1 MNKTA
6 SKIKDIVKK
15 GVAEKSTFG
24 TDPMEPWSAK
34 YNVTEDAA
42 LDRYLLSRG
51 LNPKYVNKD
60 IKVSHSKSN
69 AFINWKNSHANE
81 IQKESMTTAHTPT
94 EKRQHQLKRS
104 AHFGKEVRTNGIQGN
119 KLHSEAVDKRDTVT
133 FDIPFLI
140 RVLEYSRE
148 DAKTD
153 MDLHNV
159 VTKLIHIRNKGVLT
173 MKDYNFV
180 TKLKE
185 HFEIDDIITE
195 QEAMC
200 GDKKEWEKK
209 AQARSEIWRRKRL
222 KIDEET
228 QSVEEGLGRFIA
240 KVINKSTS
248 AKKTPLPQKTDR
260 REFEV
265 PGKTNKPVQED
276 KYQDP
281 IAATQTVG
289 SEVDTD
295 SLPKK
300 KRERTKSARIIKSI
314 YKKKRVKN
322 VKEDMYDHE
331 KDDKG
336 AKFGE
341 KPFAAAVLKGGKT
354 MTGTSRDVIEIDP
367 MMRAAPG
374 KTKR

>member
-6 SKIKDIVKK
+6 SKIKQIVKRT
-15 GVAEKSTFG
+15 VAEKPSFG

-60 IKVSHSKSN
+60 TKVAHSKSN
-69 AFINWKNSHANE
+69 AFINWKNSHAN
-81 IQKESMTTAHTPT
+81 ILQRESMTTTHTPVA
-94 EKRQHQLKRS
+94 KRQHQLKKS
-104 AHFGKEVRTNGIQGN
+104 AHFGKEIRTNGIHGE

-159 VTKLIHIRNKGVLT
+159 VTKLIQIRNKGVLT

-195 QEAMC
+195 QEC
-200 GDKKEWEKK
+200 KCKDEKEWEKK

-222 KIDEET
+222 KIDE
-228 QSVEEGLGRFIA
+228 
-240 KVINKSTS
+240 
-248 AKKTPLPQKTDR
+248 
-260 REFEV
+260 
-265 PGKTNKPVQED
+265 D
-276 KYQDP
+276 KFQDP
-281 IAATQTVG
+281 MAATQTVG
-289 SEVDTD
+289 PEVDTD
-295 SLPKK
+295 SVPMKR
-300 KRERTKSARIIKSI
+300 KREMTRSARIIKSI
-314 YKKKRVKN
+314 YKKKKRVA
-322 VKEDMYDHE
+322 EELYDHE
-331 KDDKG
+331 KEDKG
-336 AKFGE
+336 AKFGQ
-341 KPFAAAVLKGGKT
+341 KPYAAAVLKGGKT
-354 MTGTSRDVIEIDP
+354 MTGAKRDVIEIDP

>member
-6 SKIKDIVKK
+6 SKLKEIVKRT
-15 GVAEKSTFG
+15 VAEKPSFG

-60 IKVSHSKSN
+60 LKVSHAKSN
-69 AFINWKNSHANE
+69 AFINWKSSHSNE
-81 IQKESMTTAHTPT
+81 IQKESMTSAHTPVA
-94 EKRQHQLKRS
+94 KRQHQLKKS
-104 AHFGKEVRTNGIQGN
+104 AHFGKEIRTNGIHGS
-119 KLHSEAVDKRDTVT
+119 KLHSEAVDKRDTVI

-140 RVLEYSRE
+140 RVLEYARE

-153 MDLHNV
+153 MDLHKV
-159 VTKLIHIRNKGVLT
+159 VTKLIQIRNKGVLT

-180 TKLKE
+180 TRLKE
-185 HFEIDDIITE
+185 HFEIDGIITE
-195 QEAMC
+195 QEC
-200 GDKKEWEKK
+200 KCSDEKEWKKK

-228 QSVEEGLGRFIA
+228 QSVQEGLGRLIA
-240 KVINKSTS
+240 KMINKSTS
-248 AKKTPLPQKTDR
+248 SKKTPLPQKTDR

-265 PGKTNKPVQED
+265 PGQTNKPVQED

-281 IAATQTVG
+281 MAATQTVG

-295 SLPKK
+295 SVPKR
-300 KRERTKSARIIKSI
+300 KREMTKSARMIKSI

-322 VKEDMYDHE
+322 VKEELYDHE
-331 KDDKG
+331 KEDKG

-354 MTGTSRDVIEIDP
+354 MTGTQRDTIEIDP
-367 MMRAAPG
+367 MMRAKPG
-374 KTKR
+374 KVNR

>member
-6 SKIKDIVKK
+6 SKVKEILK
-15 GVAEKSTFG
+15 KAVAEKSSFG

-60 IKVSHSKSN
+60 LKVSHSKSN
-69 AFINWKNSHANE
+69 AFINWKNSHSNE
-81 IQKESMTTAHTPT
+81 IQRESMTTAHTPT

-104 AHFGKEVRTNGIQGN
+104 VHFGKEVRTNGIHGN
-119 KLHSEAVDKRDTVT
+119 KLHSEAVDKRDTVM

-140 RVLEYSRE
+140 RVLEYARE

-153 MDLHNV
+153 MDLHKV
-159 VTKLIHIRNKGVLT
+159 VTKLIQIRNKGVLT

-180 TKLKE
+180 TRLKE
-185 HFEIDDIITE
+185 HFEIDEVLLE
-195 QEAMC
+195 QLPMDGTKREY
-200 GDKKEWEKK
+200 DKK

-222 KIDEET
+222 KIDE
-228 QSVEEGLGRFIA
+228 
-240 KVINKSTS
+240 
-248 AKKTPLPQKTDR
+248 
-260 REFEV
+260 
-265 PGKTNKPVQED
+265 D

-281 IAATQTVG
+281 MAATQTVG

-295 SLPKK
+295 SVPKR
-300 KRERTKSARIIKSI
+300 KREMTKSARMIKSI
-314 YKKKRVKN
+314 YKKKRVK
-322 VKEDMYDHE
+322 EELYDHE
-331 KDDKG
+331 KEDKG

-354 MTGTSRDVIEIDP
+354 MTGTQRDTIEIDP
-367 MMRAAPG
+367 MMRAKPG
-374 KTKR
+374 KVKR

>member
-6 SKIKDIVKK
+6 SKIKEIVKK
-15 GVAEKSTFG
+15 TVAEKPSFG

-60 IKVSHSKSN
+60 TKVSHAKSN

-81 IQKESMTTAHTPT
+81 LQRES
-94 EKRQHQLKRS
+94 
-104 AHFGKEVRTNGIQGN
+104 
-119 KLHSEAVDKRDTVT
+119 VDKRDTVT

-180 TKLKE
+180 TRLKE
-185 HFEIDDIITE
+185 HFEIDDVITE
-195 QEAMC
+195 QECMNP
-200 GDKKEWEKK
+200 DKKEWEKK

-222 KIDEET
+222 KI
-228 QSVEEGLGRFIA
+228 
-240 KVINKSTS
+240 N
-248 AKKTPLPQKTDR
+248 
-260 REFEV
+260 
-265 PGKTNKPVQED
+265 ED

-281 IAATQTVG
+281 MAATQTVG

-295 SLPKK
+295 SVPKR
-300 KRERTKSARIIKSI
+300 KREMTRSARMIKSI
-314 YKKKRVKN
+314 YKKKR

-341 KPFAAAVLKGGKT
+341 KPYAAAVLKGGKT
-354 MTGTSRDVIEIDP
+354 MTGASRDVIEIDP

>member
-6 SKIKDIVKK
+6 SKIKEIVKK
-15 GVAEKSTFG
+15 TVAEKPSFG

-60 IKVSHSKSN
+60 TKVSHAKSN
-69 AFINWKNSHANE
+69 QFINWKNSH
-81 IQKESMTTAHTPT
+81 
-94 EKRQHQLKRS
+94 S
-104 AHFGKEVRTNGIQGN
+104 AELQR
-119 KLHSEAVDKRDTVT
+119 EAVDKRDTVT

-140 RVLEYSRE
+140 RVLEYARE

-153 MDLHNV
+153 MDLHKV
-159 VTKLIHIRNKGVLT
+159 VTKLIQIRNKGVLT

-180 TKLKE
+180 TRLKE
-185 HFEIDDIITE
+185 HFEIDDLIAE
-195 QEAMC
+195 Q
-200 GDKKEWEKK
+200 EWEKK

-222 KIDEET
+222 KI
-228 QSVEEGLGRFIA
+228 
-240 KVINKSTS
+240 N
-248 AKKTPLPQKTDR
+248 
-260 REFEV
+260 
-265 PGKTNKPVQED
+265 ED

-281 IAATQTVG
+281 MAATQTVG

-295 SLPKK
+295 SVPRR
-300 KRERTKSARIIKSI
+300 KREMTRSARMIKSI
-314 YKKKRVKN
+314 YKKKRVK
-322 VKEDMYDHE
+322 EELYDHE
-331 KDDKG
+331 KEDKG

-354 MTGTSRDVIEIDP
+354 MTGTQRDTIEIDP
-367 MMRAAPG
+367 MMRAKPG
-374 KTKR
+374 KVKR

>member
-15 GVAEKSTFG
+15 TSAEKPSFG

-34 YNVTEDAA
+34 YNITEDAT

-69 AFINWKNSHANE
+69 EFMNWKRSHA
-81 IQKESMTTAHTPT
+81 Q
-94 EKRQHQLKRS
+94 QLAR
-104 AHFGKEVRTNGIQGN
+104 E
-119 KLHSEAVDKRDTVT
+119 EVDKKDTVT

-140 RVLEYSRE
+140 RLLEYSRE

-153 MDLHNV
+153 MDLHHV
-159 VTKLIHIRNKGVLT
+159 VEKLIEIRNKGVLT
-173 MKDYNFV
+173 MDDYEFV
-180 TKLKE
+180 VKIKESIDMEISLEQLNELSPETKSSYKEKAKQQVKELEPHTKGEYGGIAKRMMNRRLSGLSKLK
-185 HFEIDDIITE
+185 
-195 QEAMC
+195 
-200 GDKKEWEKK
+200 
-209 AQARSEIWRRKRL
+209 
-222 KIDEET
+222 
-228 QSVEEGLGRFIA
+228 
-240 KVINKSTS
+240 
-248 AKKTPLPQKTDR
+248 
-260 REFEV
+260 
-265 PGKTNKPVQED
+265 ED

-281 IAATQTVG
+281 MAATQTVG

-295 SLPKK
+295 SLPKTK
-300 KRERTKSARIIKSI
+300 RKREMTKSARMIKSI
-314 YKKKRVKN
+314 YKKKR

-341 KPFAAAVLKGGKT
+341 KPHAAAILKGGKT
-354 MTGTSRDVIEIDP
+354 MTGTPRDVIEIDP

>member
-6 SKIKDIVKK
+6 SKIKEIVKRT
-15 GVAEKSTFG
+15 VAEKPSFG

-60 IKVSHSKSN
+60 LKVSHAKSN
-69 AFINWKNSHANE
+69 AFMNWKNSHANE
-81 IQKESMTTAHTPT
+81 MQKESMTVAHTPT
-94 EKRQHQLKRS
+94 AKRQHQLKKS
-104 AHFGKEVRTNGIQGN
+104 AHFGKEVRTNGIHGS

-180 TKLKE
+180 TRLKE
-185 HFEIDDIITE
+185 HFEIDGVITE
-195 QEAMC
+195 QEC
-200 GDKKEWEKK
+200 KCSDEKEWEKK

-222 KIDEET
+222 KIDE
-228 QSVEEGLGRFIA
+228 
-240 KVINKSTS
+240 
-248 AKKTPLPQKTDR
+248 
-260 REFEV
+260 
-265 PGKTNKPVQED
+265 D
-276 KYQDP
+276 KYQDSM
-281 IAATQTVG
+281 AATQTVG

-295 SLPKK
+295 SVPKR
-300 KRERTKSARIIKSI
+300 KREMTKSARMIKSI
-314 YKKKRVKN
+314 YKKKRVK
-322 VKEDMYDHE
+322 EELYDHE
-331 KDDKG
+331 KEDKG

-341 KPFAAAVLKGGKT
+341 KPFAASVLKGGKT
-354 MTGTSRDVIEIDP
+354 MTGTQRDTIEIDP
-367 MMRAAPG
+367 MMRAKPG
-374 KTKR
+374 KVNR

>member
-6 SKIKDIVKK
+6 SKVKEILK
-15 GVAEKSTFG
+15 KAVAEKSSFG

-60 IKVSHSKSN
+60 LKVSHSKSN
-69 AFINWKNSHANE
+69 AFINWKNSHSNE
-81 IQKESMTTAHTPT
+81 IQRESMTTAHTPT

-104 AHFGKEVRTNGIQGN
+104 VHFGKEVRTNGIHGS
-119 KLHSEAVDKRDTVT
+119 KLHSEAVDKRDTVM

-140 RVLEYSRE
+140 RVLEYARE

-153 MDLHNV
+153 MDLHKV
-159 VTKLIHIRNKGVLT
+159 VTKLIQIRNKGVLT

-180 TKLKE
+180 TRLKE
-185 HFEIDDIITE
+185 HFEIDEVLLE
-195 QEAMC
+195 QLPMDGTKREY
-200 GDKKEWEKK
+200 DKK

-222 KIDEET
+222 KIDE
-228 QSVEEGLGRFIA
+228 
-240 KVINKSTS
+240 
-248 AKKTPLPQKTDR
+248 
-260 REFEV
+260 
-265 PGKTNKPVQED
+265 D

-281 IAATQTVG
+281 MAATQTVG

-295 SLPKK
+295 SVPKR
-300 KRERTKSARIIKSI
+300 KREMTKSARMIKSI
-314 YKKKRVKN
+314 YKKKRVK
-322 VKEDMYDHE
+322 EELYDHE
-331 KDDKG
+331 KEDKG

-341 KPFAAAVLKGGKT
+341 KPFAAAVLRGGKT
-354 MTGTSRDVIEIDP
+354 MTGTQRDTIEIDP
-367 MMRAAPG
+367 MMRAKPG
-374 KTKR
+374 KVKR